1 MKKKETY
8 LNKLLNDVVIIIIG
22 IVISIIIAI
31 VFFNLFFAENT
42 GLKSAK
48 EKGTKVIATITDI
61 EERGNPL
68 HNPYEENRSIQNMT
82 LTYSYRGKE
91 YTKVTSSSYKKAGI
105 GDAITIYIMDNNPNN
120 IVIELPNSSW
130 ISYFAFAFLGIILIA
145 SIYSLIVT
153 IKQCLLYKK
162 SAKFS
167 TITGNFSHV
176 ESRNHMG
183 HTKYYIICE
192 SDEIGGFNRSFKSH
206 YYYENPS
213 DFIEKRNRK
222 TFKIKYNPANPK
234 EYIVDTDGFD
244 NQFFK

>member
-8 LNKLLNDVVIIIIG
+8 LNRLLNDIVFIIMG
-22 IVISIIIAI
+22 IVISIIIASG
-31 VFFNLFFAENT
+31 FFYLFFAKDI
-42 GLKSAK
+42 GLKNAK
-48 EKGTKVIATITDI
+48 EKGTKVIATIADI

-68 HNPYEENRSIQNMT
+68 HNPYEENRSIRNMT

-91 YTKVTSSSYKKAGI
+91 YTNVTSSSYKKASI
-105 GDAITIYIMDNNPNN
+105 GDVITIYIIDNNPNN
-120 IVIELPNSSW
+120 IVVELPNSSW
-130 ISYFAFAFLGIILIA
+130 IPYFAFALLGLILIGC
-145 SIYSLIVT
+145 IYSLIVT

-162 SAKFS
+162 SQKFA
-167 TITGNFSHV
+167 TITGNFSHI

-183 HTKYYIICE
+183 YTKYYIICE

-206 YYYENPS
+206 YYSENPS

-244 NQFFK
+244 NQFLK